1 MSLPV
6 SSIVQVS
13 ASIVE
18 QGLLRREFGIS
29 LFLTTD
35 TTLPGG
41 AGRVQTFADFSSVTD
56 VFAVGTE
63 PFEAANIYFQQS
75 PFPKNLVIGRFID
88 ADIAAVLFGG
98 VHTTLSA
105 FQAISDGTFTMF
117 FDGVEEDIT
126 AVDFSGDSSFA
137 DVAATLDAKLT
148 TAAVAY
154 DVTYDA
160 IAQSFVI
167 TGTALGDGN
176 TLTFATPEGTGTDIS
191 GVLGWTSATGGVL
204 QQGQDAET
212 VEEAITAILALDNSW
227 YFITLETTL
236 WDTQTVLD
244 VSAFIAALPFMF
256 FADSTDL
263 GVLTTGET
271 TSNFA
276 LISALAPD
284 RTVMTW
290 SRTAD
295 YKGLSAAARLG
306 STNYAGSNTVITLK
320 FKKLPGTLSD
330 NISSTQ
336 KAELDSKN
344 VNGYFIFS
352 TVASQDA
359 IYAEGSTAKPGVF
372 ADVRA
377 FVDFFVDA
385 IQVSEF
391 NLLVQSPNKVPQTPA
406 GVAALES
413 VASSI
418 GNQGITNGGIA
429 PGQLSAALTLDV
441 QQTTGVADFD
451 GFLVNGFL
459 IFTTPL
465 ADQSQS
471 DRNQRKAP
479 PMKIW
484 LKGSGAFHFI
494 DIAILFEN

>member
-35 TTLPGG
+35 ETLPGG
-41 AGRVQTFADFSSVTD
+41 SGRVQRFADFNSVAS
-56 VFAVGTE
+56 VFAVGSE
-63 PFEAANIYFQQS
+63 PYEAANVYFQQS

-88 ADIAAVLFGG
+88 IDIPAILVGG
-98 VHTTLSA
+98 NHTTLAA

-117 FDGVEEDIT
+117 FDGVDTDII
-126 AVDFSGDSSFA
+126 AVDFSTDLSFA
-137 DVAATLDAKLT
+137 DVAATLSAKLV
-148 TAAVAY
+148 TAGVDYA
-154 DVTYDA
+154 VTYDVIEKA
-160 IAQSFVI
+160 FVI
-167 TGTALGDGN
+167 TGTMVGTPN
-176 TLTFATPEGTGTDIS
+176 TLSFATPQGTGTDLS
-191 GVLGWTSATGGVL
+191 GLLGWTAATGGTL
-204 QQGQDAET
+204 QQGQDEET
-212 VEEAITAILALDNSW
+212 IEQAITAIQALDNSW
-227 YFITLETTL
+227 YFITLETPL
-236 WDTQTVLD
+236 WDTQAVLD
-244 VSAFIAALPFMF
+244 VSAFIAAQPFMF
-256 FADSTDL
+256 FAESTDL
-263 GVLTTGET
+263 GVLTTGEN

-276 LISALAPD
+276 LIAALAPD

-290 SRTAD
+290 SRTED

-306 STNYAGSNTVITLK
+306 STNYAGSSTVITLK
-320 FKKLPGTLSD
+320 FKKLPGTIAD
-330 NISSTQ
+330 DINPTE
-336 KAELDSKN
+336 KTELDRKN

-359 IYAEGSTAKPGVF
+359 IYSEGITAKSGVF

-391 NLLVQSPNKVPQTPA
+391 DLLVQSPTKVPQTPA

-413 VASSI
+413 VATNVC
-418 GNQGITNGGIA
+418 NQSVRNGGIA
-429 PGQLSAALTLDV
+429 AGQLSPALTLDV
-441 QQTTGVADFD
+441 QQSTGAADFD
-451 GFLVNGFL
+451 GFLVSGFL
-459 IFTTPL
+459 IHTTPL

-471 DRNQRKAP
+471 DRNERKAP

-494 DIAILFEN
+494 DISILFEN